1 MTLAPTPIAGPEFP
15 TRAGVRHLVRLV
27 TPDGPSYA
35 EVEGDRYRLL
45 DAAPWLSGRP
55 LERTVPRAG
64 ATLLVPVEPGKIVCI
79 GVNYADHAKES
90 VSLSALPDEPV
101 LFMKPTTAL
110 LAHGGT
116 IRLPAGVGR
125 VDHEA
130 EMAFVIGR
138 PTYRATPAEARA
150 AIAGVTAV
158 NDVSA
163 RVLQKKDGQFTRA
176 KGFDTF
182 CPLGPAVAV
191 GLNPDDL
198 GVVARVNGEVR
209 QDSRTRL
216 LAKGAVELV
225 VFISNVMT
233 LLPGDVISTG
243 TPAGVA
249 PLSPG
254 DRVSI
259 EIEGVPALV
268 NDVVERPAV

>member
-1 MTLAPTPIAGPEFP
+1 VIPDPNFP
-15 TRAGVRHLVRLV
+15 SLPGVRHVVRLV
-27 TPDGPSYA
+27 TPQGPAYA
-35 EVEGDRYRLL
+35 EHDGHTYRVL
-45 DAAPWLSGRP
+45 DQAPWLGGRATTH
-55 LERTVPRAG
+55 RVPCAG
-64 ATLLVPVEPGKIVCI
+64 AQLLVPVEPSKIVCI

-101 LFMKPTTAL
+101 LFMKPPTAL

-116 IRLPAGVGR
+116 ILLPAGVGR
-125 VDHEA
+125 VDPEA
-130 EMAFVIGR
+130 EMAIVIGC
-138 PTYRATPAEARA
+138 PTYRVNAREARA

-182 CPLGPAVAV
+182 CPIGPGVALG
-191 GLNPDDL
+191 LDPDDL
-198 GVVARVNGEVR
+198 GVVARVGSEVR
-209 QDSRTRL
+209 QNARTKD
-216 LAKGAVELV
+216 LAKGAIDLI
-225 VFISNVMT
+225 VFIAGVMT

-249 PLSPG
+249 PIAPG
-254 DRVSI
+254 DRVAI

-268 NDVVERPAV
+268 NDVAERPPGNA

>member
-1 MTLAPTPIAGPEFP
+1 VIPDPKFPIL
-15 TRAGVRHLVRLV
+15 AGVRHIVRV
-27 TPDGPSYA
+27 RVDGAPTYA
-35 EVEGDRYRLL
+35 ELSGDSYQLL
-45 DAAPWLSGRP
+45 DAAPWNGGRVTG
-55 LERTVPRAG
+55 RRVPCKG
-64 ATLLVPVEPGKIVCI
+64 ARLLVPVEPTKIVCI

-101 LFMKPTTAL
+101 LFMKPGTAL
-110 LAHGGT
+110 LPHGGT
-116 IRLPAGVGR
+116 ILLPPGVGR

-130 EMAFVIGR
+130 EMALVIGR
-138 PTYRATPAEARA
+138 PTYRASASEARA

-182 CPLGPAVAV
+182 CPLGPAVAL
-191 GLNPDDL
+191 GLDPDDL
-198 GVVARVNGEVR
+198 GVVARVGGEVR
-209 QDSRTRL
+209 QDSRTRH
-216 LAKGAVELV
+216 LAKGAVELI

-249 PLSPG
+249 PLVPG

-268 NDVVERPAV
+268 NDVAERPA